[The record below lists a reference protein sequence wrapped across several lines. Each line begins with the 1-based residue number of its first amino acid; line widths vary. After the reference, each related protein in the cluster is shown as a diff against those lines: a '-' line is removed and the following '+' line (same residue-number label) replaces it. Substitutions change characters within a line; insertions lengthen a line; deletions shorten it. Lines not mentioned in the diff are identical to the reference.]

1 MKHRSAILLSTLF
14 AAGLFAVNS
23 NVVKADTTDTV
34 NTAAT
39 NQTNT
44 TKQNNSVQSTT
55 STTTNNSQQTTN
67 QDQNQTNTNQTPA
80 NNDQNQAANNQ
91 QKPAAPTRKVVADKF
106 TGKINYVKGYGV
118 NLWKLNDDNSLSWI
132 APRRLQSGSQWKVFS
147 YTDLT
152 EKNMRLY
159 NLGGNQWVDGKYLV
173 NASNNQKVVATPQA
187 TNTANNK
194 PAVSTNDMT
203 ALPKGSFVVVGY
215 TPHYGIAL
223 YNERNNAMHATG
235 RSLPNGSAWNTF
247 GKKTVNSRLYYNLGG
262 NQWVDAN
269 WVIEGVAN
277 GKERVLKSNA
287 NSREYYTT
295 QYNPVFAPWGCA
307 SAALSMLMKYDGTW
321 KNVPG
326 STEEAKLRYMQ
337 DHLPRNKAQGGQDGN
352 PYNGAGFTA
361 VINSK
366 ALTNYAHALGDSK
379 IRDISGVSLG
389 NIAKL
394 IEAGHPVLY
403 YGWSSYNGNGKG
415 TAGQQWARNHCK
427 VIFGYNPANNTFLVH
442 DPLYMNKHFYKGG
455 SGQREG
461 IYNGY
466 DLGPIAW
473 VSASSIQREFA
484 YRGGNNA
491 LTTI

>member
-23 NVVKADTTDTV
+23 NVVKADTTDTT
-34 NTAAT
+34 NAAATSQTTTTEQNKAAQPAAETANNSENKDQAANQNQNQNAANQTPAT
-39 NQTNT
+39 NQTP
-44 TKQNNSVQSTT
+44 
-55 STTTNNSQQTTN
+55 QQPAK
-67 QDQNQTNTNQTPA
+67 PA
-80 NNDQNQAANNQ
+80 N
-91 QKPAAPTRKVVADKF
+91 TRKVVADQF
-106 TGKINYVKGYGV
+106 TGKINYIKGYGV

-173 NASNNQKVVATPQA
+173 NAANNKKVVATPQA
-187 TNTANNK
+187 NTPVNK
-194 PAVSTNDMT
+194 PTASTNGMT

-223 YNERNNAMHATG
+223 YNERNNAMRYAG
-235 RSLPNGSAWNTF
+235 RHLANGTAWSTF
-247 GKKTVNSRLYYNLGG
+247 GKKTVNNNLYYNLGG
-262 NQWVDAN
+262 NQWVDAH

-277 GKERVLKSNA
+277 GKERVLKNNA
-287 NSREYYTT
+287 SSREYYTT

-326 STEEAKLRYMQ
+326 SSEEAKLRYMQ

-415 TAGQQWARNHCK
+415 VAGQQWARNHCK

-442 DPLYMNKHFYKGG
+442 DPLYMNKHFFKGG

-473 VSASSIQREFA
+473 VSASSISREFA
-484 YRGGNNA
+484 YKGGNNA